1 MQIKALHKNIYKL
14 YGYARTQE
22 CLDAYRRFHKERGA
36 GWQALKREGVSDATC
51 QAVTGVSRSSY
62 YRSQAALKRLAAGK
76 LPPSKARKR
85 QNRRQW
91 GEAQKQLVLHLRREN
106 PTYGRAKIAVLLQ
119 RDHGL
124 TISAST
130 VGRILKHLTEK
141 GLIGKSLSAVR
152 RKRSRNFQ
160 KGHAKPWAYK
170 DYASMALGERVQVDH
185 MTVTKNGVVCKH
197 FQAWERRSKFIHA
210 QVYSHAKSTSAERF
224 LREFVEKAPFPIL
237 SIQVDGGSEF
247 MAEFENACAELNIP
261 LIVLPPSRPKYNGGV
276 ERGNRTF
283 KDEFYYQPRFNADS
297 IGAIRNELAKAVDKY
312 NAYRPHYALKGKT
325 PLQYLR
331 ECATQG
337 STPSQTP

>member
-1 MQIKALHKNIYKL
+1 MAAQFFFKPAHNLRL
-14 YGYARTQE
+14 RP
-22 CLDAYRRFHKERGA
+22 LRGLRLRLWA
-36 GWQALKREGVSDATC
+36 GFYTTPGDTA
-51 QAVTGVSRSSY
+51 
-62 YRSQAALKRLAAGK
+62 
-76 LPPSKARKR
+76 
-85 QNRRQW
+85 
-91 GEAQKQLVLHLRREN
+91 
-106 PTYGRAKIAVLLQ
+106 
-119 RDHGL
+119 
-124 TISAST
+124 
-130 VGRILKHLTEK
+130 
-141 GLIGKSLSAVR
+141 
-152 RKRSRNFQ
+152 
-160 KGHAKPWAYK
+160 
-170 DYASMALGERVQVDH
+170 
-185 MTVTKNGVVCKH
+185 
-197 FQAWERRSKFIHA
+197 
-210 QVYSHAKSTSAERF
+210 HAKSTSAERF

-331 ECATQG
+331 ECAAQG